1 MNYDKNTGNPIS
13 EQEHIRQSIDCILS
27 TPLGSR
33 VMNPTFGSRLYS
45 LLDKTITDRWIIE
58 AIEATTEAI
67 ERNEARV
74 DVQRVDVQLAD
85 DGQIGIELQLQR
97 LDSGASLFINN
108 LQVAA

>member
-74 DVQRVDVQLAD
+74 DVQLAD